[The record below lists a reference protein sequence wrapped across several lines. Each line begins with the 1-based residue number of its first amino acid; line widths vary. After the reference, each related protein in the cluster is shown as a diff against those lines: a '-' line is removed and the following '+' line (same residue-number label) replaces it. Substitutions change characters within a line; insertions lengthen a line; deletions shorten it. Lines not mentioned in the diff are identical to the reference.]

1 MSGEKI
7 REEYLEEPRL
17 REERDAKEKAP
28 RSRSEQGVRKAE
40 TFLLENKEGVVIPV
54 IKLEPVSEP
63 ALRGLE
69 LSKEIP
75 AIERRSGLS
84 VPFIEIR
91 EPLIIARDLRLDCEI
106 PKIDRRIRVLA
117 IPIIRA
123 DSLPKVSATI
133 VEFDTEVWKPRFVLS
148 KKISIPIYWK
158 DPFIR
163 PKLLIES
170 LDASIDERLRE
181 IIEKQEISEYGSKVG
196 GVEVEIGGAGS
207 QSPDGEEVED
217 FLRFIFGND
226 GGKIRAR
233 GPKIILFKDLE
244 DDSYISFLENIC
256 VRIYRE
262 REGGEPRAVKILKID
277 DMNKREIEKWLEA
290 GGKIFT
296 IDLERNDIPD
306 ETHLWERLEETYSE
320 RLGFIIF
327 HVRSGE
333 RFNTLVNLLRE
344 INLKAQGRLNIVKL
358 EARKLLKEV
367 RRKLIELV
375 SGMLAPEEIHAD
387 MKVDGVPTI
396 STFDYMINIALFN
409 EDSLFN
415 RVLENI
421 KMEEGGLF
429 KESTKPAEEESSLHF
444 NIKVFLVRYLTH
456 ILREKG
462 EKLHTREEI
471 MRRIETEKELGP
483 GVIADVVIGNE
494 VYEVETLFGAGEE
507 PDMKINRTIDKYDRM
522 QIDKVSIVMDNLGF
536 LLHLKDLLSKKKHF
550 KDKRFKI
557 EFYTLDLKNKRLISL
572 EDFVREYKRLLKG
585 IA

>member
-1 MSGEKI
+1 MSGEEL

-28 RSRSEQGVRKAE
+28 RSRTEQGVKEAK
-40 TFLLENKEGVVIPV
+40 TFLLEKEEGVVIPI

-63 ALRGLE
+63 VLRGLE

-75 AIERRSGLS
+75 AIERRRGLS

-106 PKIDRRIRVLA
+106 PRIDKRIRVLA

-133 VEFDTEVWKPRFVLS
+133 VELDTEVWKPKFVLS

-170 LDASIDERLRE
+170 LDASIDERLRK
-181 IIEKQEISEYGSKVG
+181 IIEKQEIFEYGSKVG
-196 GVEVEIGGAGS
+196 GVEVEMGGAGS
-207 QSPDGEEVED
+207 QPPGGEEVED

-327 HVRSGE
+327 HVRSRE

-358 EARKLLKEV
+358 EARKLSKEV

-375 SGMLAPEEIHAD
+375 SGMLAPEEIHAA

-483 GVIADVVIGNE
+483 EVIADVVIGNE
-494 VYEVETLFGAGEE
+494 VYEVETLYGAGEE
-507 PDMKINRTIDKYDRM
+507 PDMKINRTIDKYDRI

>member
-1 MSGEKI
+1 MSGEEL

-28 RSRSEQGVRKAE
+28 RSRTEQGVKEAK
-40 TFLLENKEGVVIPV
+40 TFLLEKEEGVVIPI

-63 ALRGLE
+63 VLRGLE

-75 AIERRSGLS
+75 AIERRRGLS

-106 PKIDRRIRVLA
+106 PRIDKRIRVLA

-133 VEFDTEVWKPRFVLS
+133 VELDTEVWKPKFVLS

-170 LDASIDERLRE
+170 LDASIDERLRK
-181 IIEKQEISEYGSKVG
+181 IIEKQEIFEYGSKVG
-196 GVEVEIGGAGS
+196 GVEVEMGGAGS
-207 QSPDGEEVED
+207 QPPGGEEVED

-327 HVRSGE
+327 HVRSRE

-367 RRKLIELV
+367 RRKVIELV
-375 SGMLAPEEIHAD
+375 SGMLAPEEIHAA
-387 MKVDGVPTI
+387 MEVDGVPTI

-483 GVIADVVIGNE
+483 EVIADVVIGNE

-522 QIDKVSIVMDNLGF
+522 QIDKVNIVMDNLGF